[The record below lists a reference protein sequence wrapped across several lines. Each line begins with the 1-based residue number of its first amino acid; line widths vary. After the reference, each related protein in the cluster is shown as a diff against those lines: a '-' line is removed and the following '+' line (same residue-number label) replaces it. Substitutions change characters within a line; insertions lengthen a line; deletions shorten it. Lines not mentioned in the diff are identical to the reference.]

1 VTGAR
6 RLEEAALPPSHREA
20 SSHPYRKGGS
30 CEITGWAIM
39 KATALDPAQQ
49 SAAAGTGNIQ
59 LVLAGPGAGKTT
71 TLAGRFVH
79 LVRHGIDRRR
89 ILALTF
95 TKKAADEMKSRIAAA
110 LDLPSAADLN
120 VATFHGFA
128 FRQLRRNPPLAGLSE
143 RFPLWDTPQQRHV
156 FSSRRMWWNE
166 EDDILDIIS
175 GAKERLLDAAGFAAE
190 IDPND
195 EVLCRAVEF
204 FRVYEGAL
212 REAGAIDFADMVP
225 LVVRSMERNH
235 AYAAAIT
242 GAYDHMLVD
251 EYQDINPGQ
260 VGLIDRFVTAGAN
273 LWAVGDDDQTLYAFR
288 AADVRFILDFPR
300 KYRDVQVHL
309 IDRNYRSA
317 TQIVEAANR
326 LIAHNR
332 MRRPKAGNPVV
343 AEAGEIVIRGYRT
356 AEIEARQVAKGIAS
370 LLKRGQSP
378 QRIAVLYRTGAVGL
392 AFQPALQALQI
403 PYEVRGA
410 GDLWQSVAAR
420 LVVGALFYLRDGES
434 AEAMSRIGSGW
445 RGEIVRRDLDR
456 ASAHERGD
464 FAAASRFVRAVVA
477 TAVPSRASD
486 RERAEWVA
494 VVEAVI
500 ALALGCRSLDEL
512 LTKIAEQSGALRNSS
527 ENAVVLSTI
536 HSAKGLEWEAVFLT
550 GMEQG
555 VLPHINN
562 DDMEEERRV
571 AYVGVTRAK
580 RLLGMTFAKM
590 RFGQTSSPSQFLYEL
605 AGEEKRG
612 YIWTN
617 PEEGGADE
625 RLPLLS
631 NRERQRV
638 IEGLLQAQPAVQS
651 PKAASSPHPSL
662 PRSQGRE
669 GWGLSRHRRTAPPDQ
684 QQAQMNRNNAAG
696 APPRHGLS
704 WSADEDDRLRAA
716 FQAGDPI
723 AVIAS
728 AHERKI
734 GAITARLVRLGLI
747 SEDGV
752 VVDAPSLPSPTPR
765 QAGEG

>member
-1 VTGAR
+1 MDRAD
-6 RLEEAALPPSHREA
+6 
-20 SSHPYRKGGS
+20 
-30 CEITGWAIM
+30 M

-49 SAAAGTGNIQ
+49 NAATGTGSIQ

-71 TLAGRFVH
+71 TLAGRLVH

-95 TKKAADEMKSRIAAA
+95 TRKAADEMKSRIAAA
-110 LDLPSAADLN
+110 VDLPSAADLS

-128 FRQLRRNPPLAGLSE
+128 FRQLRRNPQLAGLSE

-190 IDPND
+190 IDPSD
-195 EVLCRAVEF
+195 EVLRRAVEF

-225 LVVRSMERNH
+225 LMVRTMERNH

-242 GAYDHMLVD
+242 GAYDHILVD

-260 VGLIDRFVTAGAN
+260 IGLIDRFVTAGAN

-300 KYRDVQVHL
+300 RYRDVQVHL

-332 MRRPKAGNPVV
+332 MRRAKAGRPVM

-356 AEIEARQVAKGIAS
+356 ADIEARQVAKGIAS
-370 LLKRGQSP
+370 LLKRGHSP
-378 QRIAVLYRTGAVGL
+378 QWIAVLYRTGAVGL
-392 AFQPALQALQI
+392 ALQPALQALQI

-434 AEAMSRIGSGW
+434 SEAMSRIGSGR

-456 ASAHERGD
+456 ASAHERRD
-464 FAAASRFVRAVVA
+464 FTAACRFVRAVVA

-500 ALALGCRSLDEL
+500 ALALVCRSLDEL
-512 LTKIAEQSGALRNSS
+512 LAKIAEQSASLRQAP

-536 HSAKGLEWEAVFLT
+536 HSAKGLEWETVFLT

-562 DDMEEERRV
+562 DDLEEERRV

-580 RLLGMTFAKM
+580 RLLGFTFANM

-605 AGEEKRG
+605 AGEERRHWV
-612 YIWTN
+612 WTDPQPN
-617 PEEGGADE
+617 GADD

-631 NRERQRV
+631 DRERQRL
-638 IEGLLQAQPAVQS
+638 IERSLPEQRAAQS
-651 PKAASSPHPSL
+651 PK
-662 PRSQGRE
+662 
-669 GWGLSRHRRTAPPDQ
+669 GLNKHSDRFSRDGCATPLDKQP
-684 QQAQMNRNNAAG
+684 AQMDRNNAAG
-696 APPRHGLS
+696 APVRHGLS

-716 FQAGDPI
+716 FRAGDAI
-723 AVIAS
+723 TAIAS
-728 AHERKI
+728 ALERKT
-734 GAITARLVRLGLI
+734 GAITARLIRLGLI

-752 VVDAPSLPSPTPR
+752 VEPD
-765 QAGEG
+765 

>member
-1 VTGAR
+1 
-6 RLEEAALPPSHREA
+6 
-20 SSHPYRKGGS
+20 
-30 CEITGWAIM
+30 M
-39 KATALDPAQQ
+39 KVNTLDPAQQ
-49 SAAAGTGNIQ
+49 NAATGTGSIQ

-95 TKKAADEMKSRIAAA
+95 TRKAADEMKSRIAAA
-110 LDLPSAADLN
+110 VDLPSAADLS

-128 FRQLRRNPPLAGLSE
+128 FRQLRRNPQLAGLSE

-190 IDPND
+190 IDPSD
-195 EVLCRAVEF
+195 EVLRRAVEF

-225 LVVRSMERNH
+225 LMVRTMERNH

-242 GAYDHMLVD
+242 GAYDHVLVD

-260 VGLIDRFVTAGAN
+260 IGLIDRFVTAGAN

-288 AADVRFILDFPR
+288 AADVRFILNFPR
-300 KYRDVQVHL
+300 RYRDAQVHL

-332 MRRPKAGNPVV
+332 VRRAKAGRPVM

-356 AEIEARQVAKGIAS
+356 ADIEARQVAKGIAS
-370 LLKRGQSP
+370 LLKRGHSP
-378 QRIAVLYRTGAVGL
+378 QWIAVLYRTGAVGL
-392 AFQPALQALQI
+392 ALQPALQALQI

-434 AEAMSRIGSGW
+434 SEAMSRIGSGR

-456 ASAHERGD
+456 ASAHERRD
-464 FAAASRFVRAVVA
+464 FTAACRIVRAVVA

-500 ALALGCRSLDEL
+500 ALALVCRSLDEL
-512 LTKIAEQSGALRNSS
+512 LAKIAEQSASLRQAP

-536 HSAKGLEWEAVFLT
+536 HSAKGLEWDAVFLT

-562 DDMEEERRV
+562 DDLEEERRV
-571 AYVGVTRAK
+571 AYVAVTRAK
-580 RLLGMTFAKM
+580 RLLGMTFANT

-605 AGEEKRG
+605 AGQETHR

-625 RLPLLS
+625 RLPLPS
-631 NRERQRV
+631 NRERQRL
-638 IEGLLQAQPAVQS
+638 IEGALPEQPAVQS
-651 PKAASSPHPSL
+651 PKMASRPHPSL
-662 PRSQGRE
+662 PSLRGRE
-669 GWGLSRHRRTAPPDQ
+669 GWGLARNRSTAPPDK
-684 QQAQMNRNNAAG
+684 QQAQMDRNNADG
-696 APPRHGLS
+696 APLRHGLS
-704 WSADEDDRLRAA
+704 WSADEDDRLRTA

-752 VVDAPSLPSPTPR
+752 VEP
-765 QAGEG
+765 G